1 MIIETKILSKSTGE
15 VNHFGTSE
23 YTLHEQELLKFMK
36 IIFMMMN
43 NFKRNC

>member
-1 MIIETKILSKSTGE
+1 MIIEPKILSKSTDE
-15 VNHFGTSE
+15 VNPFGTSE

-43 NFKRNC
+43 NFKRIC